1 MCGSGTVGR
10 GQGKALFGCARA
22 LSSGLCGPFR
32 VQDNSSA
39 DAAGRVVATTGMRGM
54 GKVQEAV
61 VSGRWGGVR

>member
-1 MCGSGTVGR
+1 MYGCGTVGQ

-39 DAAGRVVATTGMRGM
+39 DAGCASLRRRDARD
-54 GKVQEAV
+54 GKVQEEAV
-61 VSGRWGGVR
+61 VNGRWGGVR